1 MFQLFTYNLSK
12 YHFVVFFL
20 LALGCR
26 ESNLEDKRD
35 QNQIEEIIEEEVAE
49 STEFYGITV
58 DSLQIVE
65 GKIKWSQTLSK
76 ILENYN
82 VSNDKLIELSKKS
95 KSTYDVRKLKAGT
108 SYAILARSIGEDQ
121 LQATHFIFEPEKTSY
136 VIYHLGD
143 TIHAEL
149 VQRPVKTVERA
160 IAGTIKSSVYEA
172 ALDAGASPMLV
183 SMLVDILAWQVD
195 FFRIQKGDRFKV
207 IYEEEVTGDQV
218 VGIRQIK
225 GVYFEHFGKPYY
237 GVYYNTNGQ
246 SDYFDET
253 GNSLRKAFLRSP
265 LNYKR
270 ISSRYSP
277 KRFHPVL
284 KTYKAHLGT
293 DYAADPGTPIRTVGD
308 GVVEEATFNKN
319 NGNYVKIRHNSNYST
334 QYLHMQKIKPG
345 IKPGAKVR
353 QGETIGFVG
362 STGLANGPHL
372 CFRFWKNGVQVDA
385 LKVDLPPTEPIKA
398 SELSG
403 FLHQKN
409 IIIYQLDN
417 ISFENSDN
425 SHHNSAA
432 MP

>member
-1 MFQLFTYNLSK
+1 MFDFNTPKFIKLVFAA
-12 YHFVVFFL
+12 FFL
-20 LALGCR
+20 FVMSCQQKDPDIK
-26 ESNLEDKRD
+26 SD
-35 QNQIEEIIEEEVAE
+35 QNELEEVIEEEITE
-49 STEFYGITV
+49 STVFYGITV
-58 DSLQIVE
+58 DSLQIIE

-76 ILENYN
+76 ILEKYN
-82 VSNDKLIELSKKS
+82 VSNDKLLELSKVS

-108 SYAILARSIGEDQ
+108 NYTILARSLNDDE
-121 LQATHFIFEPEKTSY
+121 LQATHFIFEPEKTFY

-143 TIHAEL
+143 SVYADL
-149 VQRPVKTVERA
+149 VQRPVNTVERA
-160 IAGTIKSSVYEA
+160 IACTITTSVYEA
-172 ALDAGASPMLV
+172 ALDAGASPLLV

-207 IYEEEVTGDQV
+207 IYEEEVTGNQV

-237 GVYYNTNGQ
+237 GIYYKTNGK

-293 DYAADPGTPIRTVGD
+293 DYAADPGTPIRTIGD
-308 GVVEEATFNKN
+308 GIIEEATFNKN

-334 QYLHMQKIKPG
+334 QYLHMQSIKTG
-345 IKPGAKVR
+345 IKPRAKVR
-353 QGETIGFVG
+353 QGETIGYVG

-372 CFRFWKNGVQVDA
+372 CFRFWKNGIQVDA

-409 IIIYQLDN
+409 ILVYQLER
-417 ISFENSDN
+417 ISFEKSDN
-425 SHHNSAA
+425 SHHKLVA